1 MALRRCPG
9 GSSPRL
15 APRNSAGRRW
25 TDSGRKPTPGSLSSP
40 VRARGWGQGGASSPP
55 SAFPSVSNKG
65 KDGFYS
71 APDSRYTGGRKTQ
84 DAGFLNKEAQKTHG
98 ILKWK
103 CNLATRAASE
113 AQNHSEQNG
122 KSVLSLLGGGPS
134 CQWQRL
140 KQPKA
145 TQKEATGA

>member
-1 MALRRCPG
+1 MPQGFKSTLGSEKIRREKVDRFWEEANPWIFELSCQSPWG
-9 GSSPRL
+9 GE
-15 APRNSAGRRW
+15 
-25 TDSGRKPTPGSLSSP
+25 
-40 VRARGWGQGGASSPP
+40 QGGASSPP
-55 SAFPSVSNKG
+55 SAFPSISNKG
-65 KDGFYS
+65 EDGFYS
-71 APDSRYTGGRKTQ
+71 APDTRYTGGRKTQ

-113 AQNHSEQNG
+113 TQNHSEQNG
-122 KSVLSLLGGGPS
+122 KSVLSLLSGDPS
-134 CQWQRL
+134 CQWQWL